1 MLSIHLQ
8 MTKSEFSLFLRL
20 FRESFLFAF
29 EALRVNKLRTF
40 LSLLGITI
48 GIFAIISVFTVT
60 DALEK
65 KIRSDVQSLGDNVIY
80 VQKWPWVPEGGDE
93 YPWWKYM
100 NRPLPGYKEMG
111 ELQKKTDREESI
123 AYVASISDQVIKYL
137 SSSVENT
144 EMLCV
149 SHQYDQIKSFEIE
162 EGRYFSDHESASG
175 PPIAIIGADISTAL
189 FKNQS
194 AIGKEITV
202 RGTKFTIIG
211 VVQKE
216 GSSLVGNSSDSQ
228 VIIPLNYARN
238 LVNLRSDAMQPYFMV
253 KAKPNV
259 SLPELRDDLKG
270 AMRSIRKLK
279 PMEEDDFALNETSLL
294 TNGMK
299 EVFTTLGIAAWIIGG
314 FSILVGGFGIA
325 NIMFVS
331 VKERTSI
338 IGIQK
343 SLGSKNYFILLQFL
357 VESVV
362 LCIIGGIVGLM
373 LVFLLAQLVSMFMD
387 FTFVLTMNNMLM
399 GVAISA
405 TVGILSGYIPAHNA
419 SRMNPVDAIR
429 AN

>member
-1 MLSIHLQ
+1 M
-8 MTKSEFSLFLRL
+8 KSEISLFLRL
-20 FRESFLFAF
+20 LRESFLFAF

-65 KIRSDVQSLGDNVIY
+65 KIRSDVESLGDNVIY

-100 NRPLPGYKEMG
+100 NRPLPGYKEMA
-111 ELQKKTDREESI
+111 ELQKKSDREE
-123 AYVASISDQVIKYL
+123 AVAFVASISDQTIKYL
-137 SSSVENT
+137 SNAVENT
-144 EMLCV
+144 EILCV
-149 SHQYDQIKSFEIE
+149 SHQYDQIKSFEVE
-162 EGRYFSDHESASG
+162 EGRYFSEHESVSG
-175 PPIAIIGADISTAL
+175 PPIAMIGYDIAGAL
-189 FKNQS
+189 FKGQS
-194 AIGKEITV
+194 ALGKEISV
-202 RGTKFTIIG
+202 RGAKFTIIG
-211 VVQKE
+211 VLQKE

-238 LVNLRSDAMQPYFMV
+238 LVNLRSESMEPYFMV
-253 KAKPNV
+253 KAKPTV
-259 SLPELRDDLKG
+259 SLPELRDDLRG

-279 PMEEDDFALNETSLL
+279 PKEDDDFALNETSLL

-299 EVFTTLGIAAWIIGG
+299 EVFSTLGIAAWIIGG
-314 FSILVGGFGIA
+314 FSIMVGGFGIA

-362 LCIIGGIVGLM
+362 LCIIGGIVGLL
-373 LVFLLAQLVSMFMD
+373 LVFLLAQAISMFMD
-387 FTFVLTMNNMLM
+387 FTFILTLNNIIM
-399 GVAISA
+399 GIVISA
-405 TVGILSGYIPAHNA
+405 TVGILSGYIPAHQA

>member
-1 MLSIHLQ
+1 MKNQ
-8 MTKSEFSLFLRL
+8 FNLFLRL

-29 EALRVNKLRTF
+29 EALRVNKLRTI

-100 NRPLPGYKEMG
+100 NRPLPGYKEMA
-111 ELQKKTDREESI
+111 ELQKKSDNEEAV
-123 AYVASISDQVIKYL
+123 AYVASISGQIIKYS

-144 EMLCV
+144 EILCV
-149 SHQYDQIKSFEIE
+149 SHQYNQIKSFEIE
-162 EGRYFSDHESASG
+162 EGRYFSDHESVSG
-175 PPIAIIGADISTAL
+175 PAIALIGADVANTL
-189 FKNQS
+189 FFGKS
-194 AIGKEITV
+194 PLGKEISV
-202 RGTKFTIIG
+202 RGTKFNIIG
-211 VVQKE
+211 VLRKE

-238 LVNLRSDAMQPYFMV
+238 LINLRSDAMDPYFMV
-253 KAKPNV
+253 KAKAGV
-259 SLPELRDDLKG
+259 SLTELRDDLKG

-279 PMEEDDFALNETSLL
+279 PREEDDFALNETSLL

-299 EVFTTLGIAAWIIGG
+299 EVFNILGISAWIIGG

-362 LCIIGGIVGLM
+362 LCIIGGLFGLL
-373 LVFLLAQLVSMFMD
+373 LVFLLAKGISMATD
-387 FTFVLTMNNMLM
+387 FTFVLTLKNMFM
-399 GVAISA
+399 GVVISA
-405 TVGILSGYIPAHNA
+405 TVGILSGYIPAFNA